1 MIEPGDVRG
10 AGSAGG
16 GGGGGGGGGSVSHT
30 HEQWLLQIDAE
41 LDGELS
47 LVERAALAK
56 HLAACGH
63 CAAARA
69 SQLEVRVALARAG
82 GNPHA
87 FVVPRPAIR
96 TGALMVWVVVALGAG
111 IFAGWIAHQR
121 WGGPGGGGSLEET
134 RGVIVVH

>member
-1 MIEPGDVRG
+1 MTDIRETGP
-10 AGSAGG
+10 AGG
-16 GGGGGGGGGSVSHT
+16 

-56 HLAACGH
+56 HLATCAH
-63 CAAARA
+63 CAGARA
-69 SQLEVRVALARAG
+69 SQLEVRVPLARPA

-96 TGALMVWVVVALGAG
+96 AGTLALWVAPALATGLP
-111 IFAGWIAHQR
+111 AGWSSDRPSAA
-121 WGGPGGGGSLEET
+121 PGGGA
-134 RGVIVVH
+134 

>member
-1 MIEPGDVRG
+1 M
-10 AGSAGG
+10 AGSDAP
-16 GGGGGGGGGSVSHT
+16 

-56 HLAACGH
+56 HLTTCAH
-63 CAAARA
+63 CAGARA
-69 SQLEVRVALARAG
+69 SQLEVRVALARSA

-87 FVVPRPAIR
+87 FVVPRPSIR
-96 TGALMVWVVVALGAG
+96 AGTLALWMFLALATGLLG
-111 IFAGWIAHQR
+111 GWIANRR

-134 RGVIVVH
+134 RGTIVVQ